1 MNLFSIRRAAFAMAA
16 FLAFSFGILGLAI
29 AQKQKAA
36 PKAAPSAFKSKFSN
50 VDWSVDSLLKLMTLE
65 EKIGQLNLLT
75 SDLDVTGASLRPQYR
90 QDIEAG
96 RVGSI
101 FNAYGTTYVRKL
113 QETAV
118 QKTRLHIPLIF
129 GYDVIHG
136 HKTIFPMPLA
146 MASSWDLARIEGAQ
160 RIAATE
166 ASAMGLDWTF
176 APMVDI
182 ARDPRWG
189 RVMEGAG
196 EDTYLGSLIAAA
208 QVRGLQGTGL
218 GSTSSVMACAKHF
231 AAYGAAQAGR
241 DYNTVDISERVLRD
255 VYLPPFKAACDAGVA
270 TYMTAFNE
278 LDGVPATANK
288 HLLDDILRKEWGFG
302 GFVVTDYTAI
312 MEMIFHGSAKDS
324 VEAGMNAILASND
337 MDMQAGIYSKFL
349 PQLVREG
356 KVPEAMI
363 DASAR
368 RILKKKFELGLFDD
382 PYRRLNPEREKASL
396 LTPANRL
403 AAREMAA
410 RSCVLLQNTNGVL
423 PIKSSVRKIAVI
435 GPLADAQKDMIGA
448 WSAAGDDINS
458 ISLLQGLKSNLKGV
472 EITYL
477 KGVDIT
483 KIDPE
488 KDKIEENKAIKLAKE
503 SDLVILA
510 LGEGKDQSGEA
521 ASRSDI
527 SLPGAQLELLTLVRQ
542 ANKPM
547 VVVLFNGRPLE
558 LGNVTSQAEAVL
570 EAWYPGTE
578 AGNAVADVLTGAYN
592 PSGKLTITFPRS
604 VGQVPLFYNQ
614 KNTGRPIDENQKYTS
629 KYLDIPNTPLFPFGY
644 GLSYTTFSYGAPSIS
659 KPEIAMGDS
668 LQVRVCITNTGKVAG
683 EEIVQL
689 YVQDLFGSVTRPVK
703 ELKGFRKIKLL
714 PSQAEDVVFSIK
726 TDDLRFYTQDMK
738 FAAEPGDFKALV
750 GPNSADVKAV
760 AFKVK

>member
-1 MNLFSIRRAAFAMAA
+1 MDFFSIRRSIIASATFLSFAVGIAP
-16 FLAFSFGILGLAI
+16 LAL
-29 AQKQKAA
+29 AQKQKGA
-36 PKAAPSAFKSKFSN
+36 PKPLISAFKSKYSN
-50 VDWSVDSLLKLMTLE
+50 IDRSIDSLLKLMTLE

-101 FNAYGTTYVRKL
+101 FNAYGTAYVRKL
-113 QETAV
+113 QELAV

-146 MASSWDLARIEGAQ
+146 MASSWDLSRIEGAQ
-160 RIAATE
+160 RIAAIE

-189 RVMEGAG
+189 RVMESAG

-208 QVRGLQGTGL
+208 QVRGFQGTGL

-255 VYLPPFKAACDAGVA
+255 VYLPPFKAASDAGVA
-270 TYMTAFNE
+270 TFMTAFNE
-278 LDGVPATANK
+278 LDGVPATASK
-288 HLLDDILRKEWGFG
+288 HLLDDILRKEWGFK

-312 MEMIFHGSAKDS
+312 MEMIFHGASKDS
-324 VEAGMNAILASND
+324 AEAGMHAILASND

-349 PQLVREG
+349 PKLVKEG

-363 DASAR
+363 DESAR
-368 RILKKKFELGLFDD
+368 RILRKKFELGLFDN
-382 PYRRLNPEREKASL
+382 PYRRLDPEREKTSL
-396 LTPANRL
+396 LTPAHRL

-410 RSCVLLQNTNGVL
+410 RSCVLLQNNNGVL
-423 PIKSSVRKIAVI
+423 PIKSTVKKIAVI

-458 ISLLQGLKSNLKGV
+458 VTLLQGLKNSFKGV
-472 EITYL
+472 EINYL

-483 KIDPE
+483 KVDFE
-488 KDKIEENKAIKLAKE
+488 KDNIEENKAIKLAKE
-503 SDLVILA
+503 ADLVILA

-527 SLPGAQLELLTLVRQ
+527 SLPGAQLELLTFVKQ
-542 ANKPM
+542 AGKPI

-558 LGNVTSQAEAVL
+558 LGNVISQADAVL

-578 AGNAVADVLTGAYN
+578 AGNAVADVLSGAYN

-604 VGQVPLFYNQ
+604 AGQIPLYYNQ
-614 KNTGRPIDENQKYTS
+614 KNTGRPIDVNQKYTS

-644 GLSYTTFSYGAPSIS
+644 GLSYTTFSYGAPTIS
-659 KPEIAMGDS
+659 KPEMDMGDS
-668 LQVRVCITNTGKVAG
+668 LQLKVRITNTGKLAG

-689 YVQDLFGSVTRPVK
+689 YVQDQVGSVTRPVK
-703 ELKGFRKIKLL
+703 ELKGFKKIKLL
-714 PSQAEDVVFSIK
+714 AGQSEEISFIIK
-726 TDDLRFYTQDMK
+726 TDDLRFYTKEMK
-738 FAAEPGDFKALV
+738 FAAEPGDFKAMV
-750 GPNSADVKAV
+750 GPNSADLQSLS
-760 AFKVK
+760 FKIR